1 MNRQKTINF
10 ETDQDLNMLEFNK
23 MIGGL
28 IAEEFLD
35 FRRVEM
41 SRQDELMTDENYD
54 IRVMRYYC

>member
-1 MNRQKTINF
+1 
-10 ETDQDLNMLEFNK
+10 MLEFNK

-41 SRQDELMTDENYD
+41 
-54 IRVMRYYC
+54 